1 MKTIIKT
8 VIPIPFDL
16 ILARIPDDG
25 KNKNKRF
32 IKITNTTN
40 EYRYDSQ
47 KIPRCRLLS
56 HG

>member
-32 IKITNTTN
+32 IRITNKAN
-40 EYRYDSQ
+40 EYR
-47 KIPRCRLLS
+47 
-56 HG
+56 